1 MWVTLS
7 FFKPV
12 YCVRGSSPSSDTS
25 CGGPV
30 PGTTMCLWRAAL
42 DTDGLSRR
50 MGHTTPRDPD
60 TAAHRPLPLNNRWIT
75 VTDGGRR
82 FDVFI
87 LLFILPCRE
96 EPWRVHSV
104 MVRPGGSRNAAAVRS
119 HRSLVCVKRRRAK
132 PKLGGVMSLWCLQRA
147 LQSHTKGGAR
157 GDKGHCHVKKHST
170 VMKEKKKFNC
180 YGILYSFSRRLS
192 TKNISLFQSFSN
204 KKVILQSVSL

>member
-132 PKLGGVMSLWCLQRA
+132 PKLGGAMSLWCLQRA

-157 GDKGHCHVKKHST
+157 GDKGHCHVKKHCST
-170 VMKEKKKFNC
+170 VMKERKSSTVMVFYIHSAGDFQQKTFHFSKVFQTKK
-180 YGILYSFSRRLS
+180 
-192 TKNISLFQSFSN
+192 
-204 KKVILQSVSL
+204 